1 MAWTNVA
8 RALSMATSPKGPAWP
23 RRAGKDREKATIR
36 DEEITVTPNPI
47 IIFSRASK
55 TTPANTLA
63 RNINVQSVELS
74 EGLV

>member
-1 MAWTNVA
+1 MAWTSVA
-8 RALSMATSPKGPAWP
+8 RALSMAKSPKDPARP
-23 RRAGKDREKATIR
+23 RSEGKDREKATIR
-36 DEEITVTPNPI
+36 DEEIIVTPNPM

-63 RNINVQSVELS
+63 RNISVQSVELR